1 MLSAE
6 LIRKIRHIEIST
18 RHLVMDS
25 FAGEYQSVFKG
36 QGMEFDEVRLYNP
49 GDEVRRID
57 WNVTARSGE
66 AYVRSYHEER
76 ESTVMLVVDASGSAD
91 FGTVGRFKRELAAE
105 LAAVLSF
112 AATTNN
118 DRVGLLIF
126 TDRVELYIPPRKGRR
141 HVLRL
146 IREMLVFRPK
156 GLGTDIKLALETIN
170 LVVKRR
176 AIVFLISDFLADPE
190 SYRLPLAVTNRRHD
204 VIAVDLHDPLEQ
216 NIAGV
221 GLVAL
226 EDAETGDLSVVDTS
240 SRAWREAFEREV
252 KHRQTSKNQVFATL
266 GVDCIDVTTERDY
279 VAGLTAFF
287 KKRARR
293 LAR

>member
-1 MLSAE
+1 MLTPE

-25 FAGEYQSVFKG
+25 FGGDYQSVFRG
-36 QGMEFDEVRLYNP
+36 QGMEFDEVRPYNP

-57 WNVTARSGE
+57 WNVTARTGE
-66 AYVRSYHEER
+66 AYVRRYREER

-146 IREMLVFRPK
+146 IREMLVFQPQ
-156 GLGTDIKLALETIN
+156 GIGTDIKLALDTIN
-170 LVVKRR
+170 LVLKRKG
-176 AIVFLISDFLADPE
+176 IVFLISDFLADPE

-216 NIAGV
+216 KMAGV

-226 EDAETGDLSVVDTS
+226 EDAETGTLSVVDTS
-240 SRAWREAFEREV
+240 SRTWREAFAREV
-252 KHRQTSKNQVFATL
+252 ERLQASKNEVFVKL
-266 GVDCIDVTTERDY
+266 GVDCIDATTDRDY

-293 LAR
+293 LRH